1 MLENINSPEDLKKLS
16 ILEEQKLAEE
26 IREYILEIVSEN
38 GGHLASNLGV
48 VELTLALH
56 NVFNF
61 RKDKIV
67 WDVGHQTYVHKIL
80 TGRREALKSLR
91 TLNGIAGFPK
101 TNESPYDFF
110 NTGHSSTSI
119 SAALGMARARDLKG
133 ENYSVLAVIGD
144 GAMTGGMALEA
155 LNDVGYSKTKMTIIL
170 NDNEMSI
177 SPNIG
182 GLNMLLSKLRTKK
195 MYTRSNVIMK
205 KRINEIPVIGKPIVK
220 IVQTFKRSIKQ
231 LIIPKMFFEDIG
243 FTYLGPVDGHNLEEL
258 QSIFTLSKQID
269 NPVLIHVLTK
279 KGKGYEIAEKNPDK
293 FHATGPF
300 DIETG
305 KSKKEKG
312 KDYSKVF
319 GDKLV
324 ELAQKNEK
332 IVAITASM
340 KDGTGL
346 TAFSEKFPKRFFDI
360 GIAEQHALGL
370 AAGMAIDGMI
380 PVVPIYSSFYQRAYD
395 QVIHDIALQ
404 NLPVI
409 MCVDRAGVVGADGET
424 HQGTLDMA
432 FFRLVPN
439 LTILAPKD
447 FQELEDMLE
456 FAVNLKKPV
465 IIRYPRGGENK
476 EPFEKHEKIEEG
488 KAEILKE
495 GNDISILTIGKT
507 VAKGIKI
514 AKTLQNININ
524 AEVINVRFLKPLD
537 VETLKKSIEKTKKV
551 VTIEDGT
558 IINGLGTAIK
568 ELVID
573 NHMEDVEVKAY
584 AYPDKFIQHGS
595 VDELEKIYH
604 LDEDAIVEDIQ
615 KHIELKLHNEDE
627 KETEENL
634 NESKEKDKNIK
645 AEELKKNN
653 KHKKIKVGEMKHK

>member
-1 MLENINSPEDLKKLS
+1 MLESINYPDDLKKLN
-16 ILEEQKLAEE
+16 ILEKQKLAEE
-26 IREYILEIVSEN
+26 IRKYILEIVSEN

-48 VELTLALH
+48 VELTIALH
-56 NVFNF
+56 SVFNF
-61 RKDKIV
+61 KSDKIV

-80 TGRREALKSLR
+80 TGRREQLKTLR
-91 TLNGIAGFPK
+91 KLNGIAGFPK
-101 TNESPYDFF
+101 TNESEYDFF

-119 SAALGMARARDLKG
+119 SAGLGMARARDLKNG
-133 ENYSVLAVIGD
+133 NYSVLAVIGD
-144 GAMTGGMALEA
+144 GALTGGMALEA

-195 MYTRSNVIMK
+195 LYTRSNIVMK
-205 KRINEIPVIGKPIVK
+205 NRINKIPIVGRRTVK
-220 IVQTFKRSIKQ
+220 IVQVVKRSIKQ

-243 FTYLGPVDGHNLEEL
+243 FTYLGPVDGHNIEEL
-258 QSIFTLSKQID
+258 QSILTVSKQID

-300 DIETG
+300 DLETG

-324 ELAQKNEK
+324 ELAKKNEK

-346 TAFSEKFPKRFFDI
+346 GKFSKEFPKRFFDI

-370 AAGMAIDGMI
+370 AGGMAIDGII
-380 PVVPIYSSFYQRAYD
+380 PVVPIYSSFYQRGYD

-404 NLPVI
+404 NLHVV
-409 MCVDRAGVVGADGET
+409 MCVDRAGIVGADGET

-439 LTILAPKD
+439 LIIMAPKD
-447 FQELEDMLE
+447 FKELEDMLE
-456 FAVNLKKPV
+456 FAVNLKKPI
-465 IIRYPRGGENK
+465 IIRYPRGGEDK
-476 EPFEKHEKIEEG
+476 EKFEKHEKIEEG
-488 KAEILKE
+488 KSELLKE
-495 GNDISILTIGKT
+495 GKDLTIVTIGKT
-507 VAKGIKI
+507 VARGMKI
-514 AKTLQNININ
+514 AKKLQEKNID
-524 AEVINVRFLKPLD
+524 AEVINARFLKPLD
-537 VETLKKSIEKTKKV
+537 EENIKKSIEKTKNV

-568 ELVID
+568 ELIID
-573 NHMEDVEVKAY
+573 NNMEEIKIKSY
-584 AYPDKFIQHGS
+584 AYPDEFIPHGS
-595 VDELEKIYH
+595 VEELEKIYH
-604 LDEDAIVEDIQ
+604 VDEESI
-615 KHIELKLHNEDE
+615 LKDLLGQFN
-627 KETEENL
+627 
-634 NESKEKDKNIK
+634 SKK
-645 AEELKKNN
+645 
-653 KHKKIKVGEMKHK
+653 

>member
-1 MLENINSPEDLKKLS
+1 MLENINSPEDLKKLN

-26 IREYILEIVSEN
+26 IRKYILEIVSKN

-56 NVFNF
+56 NVFDF
-61 RKDKIV
+61 KQDKIV

-80 TGRREALKSLR
+80 TGRREQLKTLR
-91 TLNGIAGFPK
+91 TLNGVAGFPK

-195 MYTRSNVIMK
+195 MYTRSNIIMK
-205 KRINEIPVIGKPIVK
+205 KRINQIPVIGKPIVK
-220 IVQTFKRSIKQ
+220 MVQIIKRSIKQ

-258 QSIFTLSKQID
+258 QSILTLSKQID

-279 KGKGYEIAEKNPDK
+279 KGKGYEIAENNPDK

-312 KDYSKVF
+312 KDYSKAF

-324 ELAQKNEK
+324 ELAKENEK

-346 TAFSEKFPKRFFDI
+346 TRFSEEFPDRFFDI

-370 AAGMAIDGMI
+370 AAGIAMDGMI
-380 PVVPIYSSFYQRAYD
+380 PVVPIYSSFYQRGYD

-409 MCVDRAGVVGADGET
+409 MCVDRAGIVGADGET

-447 FQELEDMLE
+447 FQELEDMLA
-456 FAVNLKKPV
+456 FAVDLKKPV
-465 IIRYPRGGENK
+465 VIRYPRGGEDK
-476 EPFEKHEKIEEG
+476 EPFEKHEKIREG
-488 KAEILKE
+488 KVEILKE

-514 AKTLQNININ
+514 AKRLQNINID

-568 ELVID
+568 ELIID

-595 VDELEKIYH
+595 VDELEKIYG
-604 LDEDAIVEDIQ
+604 LDEDSIVEDIQ
-615 KHIELKLHNEDE
+615 KYISEGRESNVNE
-627 KETEENL
+627 
-634 NESKEKDKNIK
+634 
-645 AEELKKNN
+645 
-653 KHKKIKVGEMKHK
+653 